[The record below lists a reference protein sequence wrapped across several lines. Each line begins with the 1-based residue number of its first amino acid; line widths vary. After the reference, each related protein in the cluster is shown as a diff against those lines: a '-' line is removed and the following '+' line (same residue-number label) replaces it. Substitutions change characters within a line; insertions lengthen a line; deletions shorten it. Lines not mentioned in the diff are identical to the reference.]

1 MAEVTLAILGLE
13 RLGTSF
19 GLALKRYMGNKDARH
34 AFTIL
39 GFDQRGYNGKKAKQ
53 LGAVDNFVR
62 GELDAVQNAHVVVL
76 TMPYYQVKDV
86 YEIIGPNLKP
96 GTVILDTSP
105 LKTPSIEW
113 ARANLPHEPEIAAYM
128 VGVTPILNPDVLIDP
143 NLEVDGARADL
154 FDKGTMILAP
164 APDCPPEAVQLA
176 SELAYIL
183 GTAVHFMDPAEHDGL
198 IAAMEGLPAILG
210 ASLFRTISGADAW
223 DDLRRMANPSF
234 GLATHHLRFQH
245 PDSLWSLLQYNRE
258 NVARYLGQL
267 IETLDALRDSLLN
280 DEEGLALEAVLVDGA
295 TKYEEWEG
303 HRLANRWEAQPDEAV
318 PSEGFMSTMGGML
331 FGRHPRRKDD
341 NAARKD

>member
-113 ARANLPHEPEIAAYM
+113 ARANLPHEPEIAAFAKRVMRFRDGEM
-128 VGVTPILNPDVLIDP
+128 VGIDENVP
-143 NLEVDGARADL
+143 PADADAQL
-154 FDKGTMILAP
+154 LALRR
-164 APDCPPEAVQLA
+164 Q
-176 SELAYIL
+176 SELA
-183 GTAVHFMDPAEHDGL
+183 A
-198 IAAMEGLPAILG
+198 
-210 ASLFRTISGADAW
+210 
-223 DDLRRMANPSF
+223 
-234 GLATHHLRFQH
+234 
-245 PDSLWSLLQYNRE
+245 
-258 NVARYLGQL
+258 
-267 IETLDALRDSLLN
+267 
-280 DEEGLALEAVLVDGA
+280 
-295 TKYEEWEG
+295 
-303 HRLANRWEAQPDEAV
+303 
-318 PSEGFMSTMGGML
+318 
-331 FGRHPRRKDD
+331 
-341 NAARKD
+341 